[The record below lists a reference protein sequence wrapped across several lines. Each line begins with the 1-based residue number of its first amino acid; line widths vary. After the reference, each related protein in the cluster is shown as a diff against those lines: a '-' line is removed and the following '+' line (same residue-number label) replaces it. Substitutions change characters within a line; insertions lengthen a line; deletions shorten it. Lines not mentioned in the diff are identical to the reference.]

1 MKMGYCRVSSADQ
14 ILDLQKD
21 ALKQAGCQKIFTD
34 TASGASSSRP
44 GLDQCLDQ
52 LRSGDTLVVWR
63 LDRLGR
69 SLKHLLTLVE
79 DFSTR
84 GIGFV
89 SLTESIDTTTSGGKL
104 VFSIF
109 GAIAEFERQIIRER
123 TNAGLTA
130 ARSRG
135 KKGGRREQHSDRKIL
150 SAIKLADDSP
160 DTIQEICRSLGI
172 SKATYYRRRMN
183 LK

>member
-1 MKMGYCRVSSADQ
+1 MKIGYCRVSSNDQ
-14 ILDLQKD
+14 TLNLQKD
-21 ALKQAGCQKIFTD
+21 ALKKAGCEKIFSD
-34 TASGASSSRP
+34 TVSGAKESRP
-44 GLDQCLDQ
+44 GLDKCLDQ
-52 LRSGDTLVVWR
+52 LREGDTLIVWR

-79 DFSTR
+79 NFSTR

-89 SLTESIDTTTSGGKL
+89 SLTEAIDTTSSGGRL

-135 KKGGRREQHSDRKIL
+135 KKGGRREQHSDKKIL
-150 SAIKLADDSP
+150 TAIKLADDSP
-160 DTIQEICRSLGI
+160 DTIEEICRSLGI